1 MYKLSLINDKNPSK
15 IDEVIGI
22 AFDNIHTIT
31 ATKNYSPFMFN
42 DGKRNQANS
51 NPKNLICFDIDDTLE
66 LKKAIEICS
75 RFKSLIVTTKS
86 HQVDKKGLICDRF
99 RIIIPIDKDVPKE
112 HFKSFYISL
121 SKYLTLDNAIDTACN
136 DVSRFFYPN
145 INQEVYYSTS
155 SIIISYDE
163 VMPKLTEIVKVDNYE
178 NRELLNNELPHNF
191 IFKDGSIF
199 SSYEYL
205 TINETVKIRCFNPHH
220 EDKNPS
226 AFISRNPN
234 SNKLF
239 CSCSSCSETKFIKYP
254 NEDGIMNTHNPL
266 SSNNI
271 IANATAKKTEIIN
284 YSLDDEAFTIDD
296 INALKDIEMLITGFL
311 PKNHITLIYA
321 PSNIGKT
328 TSTMGVINHILQIDK
343 SKDMTCY
350 YLDYDNGANTMKPH
364 LLKILKSVNNLKYIS
379 HDRTSREKLILK
391 LQAKIRNDEDL
402 SKSIF
407 VFDSLQH
414 FVDKDISSTK
424 SEPDLKELFELMKK
438 LRKLGATIIILS
450 HTTKEKDVAGK
461 EFQFRGLNII
471 KDNTDNMF
479 FLTRE
484 NNTKYLYKR
493 EKSRA
498 DIKEFIEAKYNHD
511 NVYIESF
518 GDLDSKEFYVMT
530 QQEKDKMFISEVQ
543 ALLRTNGVMEK
554 KAIVDS
560 LKESDFF
567 LDIGINKLRD
577 KIDLYTDK
585 YWKMELS
592 GERKQKHSYRIIDV
606 TQQYI
611 DDINVFINNSKSH
624 KG

>member
-1 MYKLSLINDKNPSK
+1 MFKLSIINNNNPSI
-15 IDEVIGI
+15 IDEVIEV
-22 AFDNIHTIT
+22 AFNDIHTIT
-31 ATKNYSPFMFN
+31 ASKNYSPFIFN
-42 DGKRNQANS
+42 DEKRNQVNS
-51 NPKNLICFDIDDTLE
+51 NTQNLICFDIDDTME

-86 HQVDKKGLICDRF
+86 HQVNKKGLICDRY
-99 RIIIPIDKDVPKE
+99 RIIIPIDKYIPKE
-112 HFKSFYISL
+112 QFKSFYKNL

-145 INQEVYYSTS
+145 PKQEVYYSTS
-155 SIIISYDE
+155 SVIISFDE
-163 VMPKLTEIVKVDNYE
+163 VTPVLDEVVIVNNYE
-178 NRELLNNELPHNF
+178 NRELLNNELSHNF
-191 IFKDGSIF
+191 TFKDGSIF

-205 TINETVKIRCFNPHH
+205 AINETVKIRCFNEHH
-220 EDKNPS
+220 EDKHPS
-226 AFISRNPN
+226 AFVSRNPN
-234 SNKLF
+234 SGKLF
-239 CSCSSCSETKFIKYP
+239 CSCSSCNETKFIKYP

-271 IANATAKKTEIIN
+271 IANTTANKTESVS
-284 YSLDDEAFTIDD
+284 YSLDDEAFTIDE

-328 TSTMGVINHILQIDK
+328 TSTMGVINHILQLDK

-450 HTTKEKDVAGK
+450 HTTKEKDTTGK

-493 EKSRA
+493 EKARA

-543 ALLRTNGVMEK
+543 ALLRTNGMMEK
-554 KAIVDS
+554 KAIVDN

-585 YWKMELS
+585 YWKMELT
-592 GERKQKHSYRIIDV
+592 GNRKQKHSYRIIDV

-611 DDINVFINNSKSH
+611 DDINILIKS
-624 KG
+624 